1 MDILTFIN
9 NEMQNPILDDIVP
22 ILYTILDFHVLP
34 IVIVILLV
42 ASWLLKIEK
51 LKKILLLCLVAVII
65 VSPIIGILK
74 TVIVSPRPFLVLS
87 NIRLLINDNGLN
99 SFPSG
104 HMTIS
109 LAIITVILMKIKNH
123 KVILTVISIIYTLFL
138 SFSLMYAGVH
148 YPTDIIA
155 GTLLGIFTG
164 YCVVFLSNK
173 YFYDYF
179 NLE

>member
-9 NEMQNPILDDIVP
+9 NEMQNPILDAIVP
-22 ILYTILDFHVLP
+22 IVYTILDIHVLP
-34 IVIVILLV
+34 LVIVILLI

-51 LKKILLLCLVAVII
+51 LKKILLLCLIALIFVTAI
-65 VSPIIGILK
+65 VGILK
-74 TVIVSPRPFLVLS
+74 TVIVSPRPYLVLS

-109 LAIITVILMKIKNH
+109 LAILTVILMKIKNH
-123 KVILTVISIIYTLFL
+123 KLILTVISIIYTLFL
-138 SFSLMYAGVH
+138 AFSLMYAGVH

-155 GTLLGIFTG
+155 GTLIGIFTG
-164 YCVVFLSNK
+164 YFVVFLSNK

-179 NLE
+179 KLE